1 LTKIATKRGIELRNW
16 PKRQCQIREEVEHSR
31 PQRADFIFVRIM
43 RRAGQGTRT
52 HRHMLG
58 ACHQRYHV
66 AGVPLTSGRTTDEKM
81 PAI

>member
-43 RRAGQGTRT
+43 R
-52 HRHMLG
+52 
-58 ACHQRYHV
+58 
-66 AGVPLTSGRTTDEKM
+66 
-81 PAI
+81 